1 MFSHK
6 KDFSQLYDDEA
17 PKRLVKVECVN
28 GHKLL
33 RLVELFP
40 NFNFVGLDYSVEMIQ
55 AAKSLNNKHF
65 N

>member
-6 KDFSQLYDDEA
+6 KTFSQLYDDEA
-17 PKRLVKVECVN
+17 PKHLVELGCVN
-28 GHKLL
+28 GHNLF

-40 NFNFVGLDYSVEMIQ
+40 NFNFVGLDYSDEMIL
-55 AAKSLNNKHF
+55 AAKNLANKNF